1 MDILKFSPNCKA
13 QIFVLP
19 FKPFQ
24 KPTINV
30 DNTLKKY
37 NLPNKYFII
46 ANQFWTHKNHITAFE
61 ALEQVYCKGY
71 IDIHIVCTGKMED
84 YRDPNHIVELG
95 KRINEMHCKKNIHFL
110 GYIPKDEQIE
120 VMRKAS
126 GLIQP
131 TLFEG
136 TPGGGSVYNALCLGL
151 TCLVSDIPVNREIQ
165 GYRNVYFFESKNV
178 KQLAQL
184 IIDHIDDG
192 HIDINAVNKKIIS
205 NKMEYGNFI
214 YEKISE
220 ILRQNY

>member
-1 MDILKFSPNCKA
+1 MDILKFFPNCKA